1 MDRKEIAAR
10 SAVAQI
16 QNGMAVGLGSGS
28 TSLVAVRVL
37 AERVRDEGIRIV
49 GVATSVATER
59 EARAGGIPMAT
70 LDEQPVLD
78 IAIDGADQ
86 VDTQLA
92 CIKGYGG
99 ALLREKI
106 VALAAARFLV
116 MVDASK
122 LSLRLDKPV
131 PVEFLPF
138 ALGVARR
145 GLEALGGRPVLRYDK
160 GTGAAYTTDN
170 GNHILDV
177 DFGSIAD
184 PGALGVRV
192 AAVPGVVGHGLFVGM
207 VHELHV
213 GDTGGSRVFKPGQT
227 PR

>member
-1 MDRKEIAAR
+1 VDRKEIAAR

-37 AERVRDEGIRIV
+37 AERIRTEGLQVV
-49 GVATSVATER
+49 GVATSAATER
-59 EARAGGIPMAT
+59 EARALGIPMTT

-106 VALAAARFLV
+106 VALSTRRFLV

-122 LSLRLDKPV
+122 LSLMLDKPV
-131 PVEFLPF
+131 PVECLPF
-138 ALGVARR
+138 ALGVARL
-145 GLEALGGRPVLRYDK
+145 GLEALGGRPALRRDQ
-160 GTGAAYTTDN
+160 GAAYTTDN

-184 PGALGVRV
+184 PGALGVRL
-192 AAVPGVVGHGLFVGM
+192 AAVPGVVGHGLFVGL